1 MDDWGGSLEGVT
13 ERQQKFETREEWL
26 VARRE
31 GIGGSDASAVLGV
44 SRWKGPLGVY
54 VEKLGIAAEEK
65 ENRFT
70 KWGRML
76 EGAVATA
83 YEEETGRKLWDTG
96 ALTITRHAKIPYL
109 FATLDRLVLHPERG
123 TGVLQI
129 KTTSWGFLEEWR
141 QEPPLEAQVQLQHE
155 MAVAGVEWGSLAVLV
170 AGREFRW
177 VDVEINRD
185 FIQAMVEAE
194 GKFWKMVEG
203 HEPPPPDRLEET
215 GKALRA
221 LYPRDSGETIALP
234 DEALVW
240 HGDLVEAK
248 AKVKE
253 WEAKKVEG
261 ENKIKAAMGGAT
273 FGVLINGSRYSWKTS
288 ERKGYAVEPT
298 TSRPLRFLEK

>member
-1 MDDWGGSLEGVT
+1 MEELERT
-13 ERQQKFETREEWL
+13 FKTREEWL
-26 VARRE
+26 IGRRE

-54 VEKLGIAAEEK
+54 VEKLGIAPEEK

-76 EGAVATA
+76 EDAVATA
-83 YEEETGRKLWDTG
+83 YEEETGRVLG
-96 ALTITRHAKIPYL
+96 NLGPLTITRHPKIPFM
-109 FATLDRLVLHPERG
+109 FATLDRLVMHPERG
-123 TGVLQI
+123 KGVLQL

-177 VDVEINRD
+177 VDVEINWD
-185 FIQAMVEAE
+185 FVQAMIETE
-194 GKFWKMVEG
+194 GKFWRRVEG
-203 HEPPPPDRLEET
+203 MEPPPPDRLEET

-221 LYPRDSGETIALP
+221 LYPKDSGETIALP
-234 DEALVW
+234 DEAMVW
-240 HGDLVEAK
+240 HADLMEAK

-253 WEAKKVEG
+253 WEAKKTED
-261 ENKIKAAMGGAT
+261 ENRIKAAMGGAT
-273 FGVLINGSRYSWKTS
+273 FGVLLSGGRYSWKTS
-288 ERKGYAVEPT
+288 ERKGYTVEPT